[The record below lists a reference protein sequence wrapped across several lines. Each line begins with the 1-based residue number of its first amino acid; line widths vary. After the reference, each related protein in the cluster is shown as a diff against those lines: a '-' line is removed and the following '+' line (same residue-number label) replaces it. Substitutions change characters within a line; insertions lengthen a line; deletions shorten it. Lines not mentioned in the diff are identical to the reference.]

1 MLEILQFQMTMTWI
15 PPLDPCNSCQ
25 AVSRDREV
33 WSKWHLLRL
42 QAACAAMGVMMVKRP
57 RLKSRMVSGAWRR
70 RLVSMEGMEKTLEHG
85 KEEHRVVLPMVK

>member
-1 MLEILQFQMTMTWI
+1 
-15 PPLDPCNSCQ
+15 
-25 AVSRDREV
+25 
-33 WSKWHLLRL
+33 
-42 QAACAAMGVMMVKRP
+42 MGVMMVKRP